1 MYPGPMNEKFQQD
14 MKAINVEVT
23 LVPLEWNN
31 ILSIYRAGLQTPEY
45 SKYEASTSRPTRRHR

>member
-31 ILSIYRAGLQTPEY
+31 ILSVYDDGCPF
-45 SKYEASTSRPTRRHR
+45 RRQKRYVTLDFP